1 VERNAVPPILHAMEH
16 VFTGFNQRTGI
27 VIVVAIGSWLIVIRR
42 ANNLKFNKKW
52 RNRDYEHQRR

>member
-1 VERNAVPPILHAMEH
+1 MEH
-16 VFTGFNQRTGI
+16 VFTGFNQRKGI